1 MVRTLTT
8 TWVRRILP
16 VFLLLALAGS
26 LALIGCKGG
35 VPRTPIQTLLDD
47 PGSYDGKVVNVGGEV
62 SQAVGVLGYGGYQ
75 LNDGTASILVVT
87 KTHGA
92 PREGAKVGVQGT
104 FRSAFTMGTTTAAV
118 IEEETR
124 TAEK

>member
-1 MVRTLTT
+1 MT
-8 TWVRRILP
+8 RRVIPLWP
-16 VFLLLALAGS
+16 VLLLMVVGLSACRAS
-26 LALIGCKGG
+26 
-35 VPRTPIQTLLDD
+35 VTPIKTLLDD

-92 PREGAKVGVQGT
+92 PREGARVGVQGT